1 MWSPIP
7 LAIMVF
13 NATIVNLPNSGTTK
27 VLDTK
32 GELVGEIQNVKQK
45 EWFQKHSGN
54 KLKFK

>member
-1 MWSPIP
+1 
-7 LAIMVF
+7 MVF